1 MNSMKK
7 SLLAAVLCVA
17 LLTSSAYSQT
27 TTTVNYVLN
36 YTLNALPKDVI
47 HISLADLIKVY
58 PTLSKNICSSAKI
71 LVDNSTATIEVRDS
85 EPTVSGPSQAVPVH
99 LLVKLR
105 EKVGPIQYEL
115 TCTVSATT
123 VVATGTIIV
132 EAGNMIKENGTRAV
146 LFRVNKDFVSN
157 SEYVMKDQGY
167 WPIRLFEG
175 NNLRI
180 TQEPGASS
188 LLNELI
194 PATRPIVLME
204 KTGDKFVPTTITK
217 LKKVSFS
224 CPSVPSSFQFNCLIG
239 LKEDGKT
246 AVMFNSGAGY
256 TNDFRWTKNIEKV
269 LNNDTKFEFEDC
281 FMHIGTQTTENVC
294 YFWNAETNKTKFV
307 SVANET
313 ISFEIAARVVGVRS
327 LSQITCFILVE
338 ANIKKLTCINTE
350 NTIMSEF
357 SSMLAPAVTSI
368 RANLEGGV
376 CTIPVDELVI
386 RTFDTYLMFNCAS
399 SIKVVAKVDLEKAPK
414 TGTNGKILS
423 LSGDLSIFSGS
434 ARKVDAGVGQVSA
447 FLCANDQHIAF
458 LVDSF
463 KQIAFQGVKY
473 PGQILFSS
481 FDVASV
487 SAVNQVVC
495 TGLAT
500 DIVVT
505 AGTDKYFVSLSNL
518 NRDQIEFQRVNLIYK
533 MGAMDT
539 LDVSND
545 GNMGII
551 FKKGQPLYELKD
563 IIEVNRVLGNLKT
576 YDPNVTTIG
585 DYSTKIKA
593 ASAGDA
599 KIIIRDYKISYFS
612 TAPSIAQKPNTK
624 APLATTFSV
633 YDFFDVTGTFGTVSV
648 DPPNPHI
655 VFNSST
661 TNVSLS
667 SITVNA
673 GARFVLGKWY
683 IDVDLKK
690 YYNYAQASFDLPNAA
705 NVLISSKL
713 LAVIDDQIAVTVE
726 RENRLIIQVFSLNK
740 AGEIVVSNQFT
751 LPSAVLDYYSFGK
764 VQGADGKQYLA
775 IAIKHHE
782 GFNNAVFS
790 LLNYAIDA
798 TTGVFTFTDTK
809 VNSTML
815 FTPDQVSSPFGI
827 DKYFITSWNDPT
839 HSHCLNL
846 ILSEGGLATPWVYKV
861 CNLDTQVF
869 SGYTLKNV
877 KKLDA
882 DKIEVEFW
890 AGSLS
895 KEYGNSVTL
904 YIIEGKIFD
913 AGKPVIPTTVT
924 WTKKNSTVIN
934 NGVGGLVK
942 QYVTLGD
949 EAILITK
956 EVPASKSMFISGRSL
971 KTYISYFKQNR
982 MFSQEFE
989 NLPVSEVRSWAYI
1002 FNNNFRLITITDN
1015 ASGKK
1020 TVVKDLRVTAPTIQ
1034 FTNGATAQNVASS
1047 NFTFNKGQPNE
1058 VKVPITAALNAP
1070 PAPPAN
1076 SSGGS
1081 IWIWIIVIV
1090 LLLVIAVG
1098 VYFLFFRREKIRR
1111 DSQAGKS
1118 GNDSH
1123 IEEHL

>member
-1 MNSMKK
+1 MNSTKK
-7 SLLAAVLCVA
+7 SLFAVVICVA

-47 HISLADLIKVY
+47 HISLAEIIKVY
-58 PTLSKNICSSAKI
+58 PTLSKNACASAKI
-71 LVDNSTATIEVRDS
+71 LGDSSAATIEVRDS
-85 EPTVSGPSQAVPVH
+85 EPTVSGQSQAVPVH
-99 LLVKLR
+99 LLVKLKD
-105 EKVGPIQYEL
+105 KVGPIQYEVI
-115 TCTVSATT
+115 CTVSATA

-132 EAGNMIKENGTRAV
+132 EAGNTIKENGTSAV
-146 LFRVNKDFVSN
+146 TLRVNKDFVSN

-167 WPIRLFEG
+167 WAIKLFEG

-180 TQEPGASS
+180 TQEPGAST

-194 PATRPIVLME
+194 PAIRPIVLME

-256 TNDFRWTKNIEKV
+256 TNDFRWTKNSEKV
-269 LNNDTKFEFEDC
+269 LNNDAKFEFEDC

-294 YFWNAETNKTKFV
+294 YFWNAETKKTKFV
-307 SVANET
+307 SVASENT
-313 ISFEIAARVVGVRS
+313 AVEIAARVIGVRS
-327 LSQITCFILVE
+327 LSQITCFILDDTNV
-338 ANIKKLTCINTE
+338 KKLTCINTE
-350 NTIMSEF
+350 NSIMTEF
-357 SSMLAPAVTSI
+357 ASMLTPAVTSI
-368 RANLEGGV
+368 KISNEGG
-376 CTIPVDELVI
+376 CTLQVDDLVT
-386 RTFDTYLMFNCAS
+386 RTFDTNLMFNCAANLKL
-399 SIKVVAKVDLEKAPK
+399 IVKLDLEKAFK
-414 TGTNGKILS
+414 TGVNGKIIS
-423 LSGDLSIFSGS
+423 LSNELPVVSGS
-434 ARKVDAGVGQVSA
+434 ARKVDPGVGQISA
-447 FLCANDQHIAF
+447 FLCANDHHIAF

-473 PGQILFSS
+473 PGQILYSNL
-481 FDVASV
+481 DVASV
-487 SAVNQVVC
+487 TAVNQIVC

-500 DIVVT
+500 DFVAT
-505 AGTDKYFVSLSNL
+505 AGTDRYFVSLSNL
-518 NRDQIEFQRVNLIYK
+518 NRDQVEYQRVNLIYK

-539 LDVSND
+539 LDISND

-551 FKKGQPLYELKD
+551 FKKGQSLYELKD

-576 YDPNVTTIG
+576 YDPTVTQVG

-612 TAPSIAQKPNTK
+612 NAPSIAQKPNTK

-633 YDFFDVTGTFGTVSV
+633 YDYFDVTGTFGTVV
-648 DPPNPHI
+648 VEPPNPNI
-655 VFNSST
+655 VFNSTT
-661 TNVSLS
+661 TNLTQTLTAV
-667 SITVNA
+667 TA

-683 IDVDLKK
+683 IDVDVKK
-690 YYNYAQASFDLPNAA
+690 YYNSAQASFDLPNAA
-705 NVLISSKL
+705 NVLTSAKL

-740 AGEIVVSNQFT
+740 AGDIAVSNQFT
-751 LPSAVLDYYSFGK
+751 LANQTLDYYSVGK
-764 VQGADGKQYLA
+764 VTGADGKPYLA

-782 GFNNAVFS
+782 GYNNAVFS
-790 LLNYAIDA
+790 LLNYAVDA
-798 TTGVFTFTDTK
+798 TTGAYTFTNTN

-827 DKYFITSWNDPT
+827 DKYFVTSWNDPT

-869 SGYTLKNV
+869 SGYSLKNV
-877 KKLDA
+877 KKVDA

-904 YIIEGKIFD
+904 YTIEGKIFD

-924 WTKKNSTVIN
+924 WTRKNSVVLN

-956 EVPASKSMFISGRSL
+956 DVPVSKSMFISGRSL
-971 KTYISYFKQNR
+971 KTHISYFKQNR
-982 MFSQEFE
+982 MVSQEFE
-989 NLPVSEVRSWAYI
+989 NLPVSEVRSWAYV
-1002 FNNNFRLITITDN
+1002 FNNNFRLITMTDN
-1015 ASGKK
+1015 TSAKK
-1020 TVVKDLRVTAPTIQ
+1020 TVIKDLRVTTPTIQ
-1034 FTNGATAQNVASS
+1034 FTNGATPQNVGTS
-1047 NFTFNKGQPNE
+1047 NFIFNKGQPNE
-1058 VKVPITAALNAP
+1058 VKVPINAALNPP

-1090 LLLVIAVG
+1090 LLLVVAVG

-1111 DSQAGKS
+1111 DSHAGKS